1 MNIIKYLKD
10 ENDKIT
16 KVEWQ
21 VIPTTPNDERGY
33 EIEGKEG
40 KWLTIVSTF
49 AEDAG
54 KNILSINPYTNPG
67 LSKYTELTEEEYNEI
82 QEQKRIEEEEL
93 AAQQEKQD
101 HIYDLKNSISY
112 YEELIKKQSKILTA
126 VKSGI
131 IYEGDLELMTA
142 LHNFTE
148 ESLEQA
154 RATLTNLKQE
164 LKEAEAVDGE

>member
-10 ENDKIT
+10 ENNKLI

-21 VIPTTPNDERGY
+21 VIPTSTDDPRGY
-33 EIEGKEG
+33 ELEGQIG

-67 LSKYTELTEEEYNEI
+67 LENYEEITEEEYKEI
-82 QEQKRIEEEEL
+82 QEQKRIEEEEQAKEQL
-93 AAQQEKQD
+93 RLQNIEDTKNLIAYYEKQ
-101 HIYDLKNSISY
+101 IAKN
-112 YEELIKKQSKILTA
+112 SKILSA
-126 VKSGI
+126 VKASV

-142 LHNFTE
+142 LHGFTE
-148 ESLEQA
+148 DSIQKDKDYVE
-154 RATLTNLKQE
+154 E
-164 LKEAEAVDGE
+164 LKTKLEELEPTDGE

>member
-1 MNIIKYLKD
+1 MQIVKYLKND
-10 ENDKIT
+10 EDKIT

-21 VIPTTPNDERGY
+21 VIPTNPNDERGY
-33 EIEGKEG
+33 ELEGLEG

-93 AAQQEKQD
+93 AAQQEKQN
-101 HIYDLKNSISY
+101 HIYDLKNGISY

-154 RATLTNLKQE
+154 RATLASLKQE
-164 LKEAEAVDGE
+164 LKEAEPVDGE

>member
-1 MNIIKYLKD
+1 MQIVKYLKND
-10 ENDKIT
+10 EDKII

-21 VIPTTPNDERGY
+21 VIPTNPNDERGY
-33 EIEGKEG
+33 ELEGQEG

-49 AEDAG
+49 VEDAG

-82 QEQKRIEEEEL
+82 QEQKRIEEEEI
-93 AAQQEKQD
+93 AAQQEKQNR
-101 HIYDLKNSISY
+101 IYDLKNSISY

-131 IYEGDLELMTA
+131 IYEGDLELMSA

-148 ESLEQA
+148 ESLEQTKE
-154 RATLTNLKQE
+154 TLSNIKKE
-164 LKEAEAVDGE
+164 LEELEPVDGE